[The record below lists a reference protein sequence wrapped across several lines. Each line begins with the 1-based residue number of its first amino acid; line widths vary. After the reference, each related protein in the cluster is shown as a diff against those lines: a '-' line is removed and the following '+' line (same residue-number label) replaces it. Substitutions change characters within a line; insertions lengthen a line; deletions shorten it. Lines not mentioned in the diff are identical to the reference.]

1 MAVRTSPRCS
11 HPVRDACRDTSTT
24 NDKGSKL
31 NVLKDQEFSK
41 SRQVLLAK
49 KKQLVEESAK
59 GNRPRAA
66 RELFEEE
73 EDLLFTSGEFGD
85 GSPEALQRTVW
96 WLLSMQFGF
105 RARDESRK
113 LKWGDINL
121 ITDGTTG
128 NEFLVWIGERGSKTC
143 HGDGSRGFNPTA
155 QATNNERYP
164 VEYYKSFK
172 SHRPEEMLKPDS
184 PFFLAV
190 NHRRK
195 PENKIWYCKSPLGR
209 MKSASS
215 WSRLQNERVSQ
226 ETSQT
231 IH

>member
-1 MAVRTSPRCS
+1 MRGLNFQRALKNRETLKKYLLKSLIFLFAAFSWRSQKTMAVRTSPRCS

-128 NEFLVWIGERGSKTC
+128 NEVLVWIGERG
-143 HGDGSRGFNPTA
+143 
-155 QATNNERYP
+155 
-164 VEYYKSFK
+164 
-172 SHRPEEMLKPDS
+172 
-184 PFFLAV
+184 
-190 NHRRK
+190 
-195 PENKIWYCKSPLGR
+195 
-209 MKSASS
+209 
-215 WSRLQNERVSQ
+215 
-226 ETSQT
+226 
-231 IH
+231 